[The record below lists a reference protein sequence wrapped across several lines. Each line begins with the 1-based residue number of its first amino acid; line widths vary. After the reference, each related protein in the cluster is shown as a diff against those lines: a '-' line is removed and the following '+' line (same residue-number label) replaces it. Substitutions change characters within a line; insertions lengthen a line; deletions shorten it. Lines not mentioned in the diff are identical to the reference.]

1 MKKFLRI
8 FLVVVLIYFTC
19 YSFHS
24 CSMMIEG
31 SKITEEDIERLIG
44 REYVSEDEELYL
56 KFENEELILLR
67 QFDDEELISLDMYMY
82 EYDDGTLFLEHYK
95 SVISSDNTE
104 DDEEE
109 HRVLSIVMIDINTMY
124 FTKFKRYIYGGVS

>member
-8 FLVVVLIYFTC
+8 LLVVVLIYFTC
-19 YSFHS
+19 YSLHS
-24 CSMMIEG
+24 CSMMVEG
-31 SKITEEDIERLIG
+31 SKLKDEDIESLIG
-44 REYVSEDEELYL
+44 REYVSEDEKLYL

-67 QFDDEELISLDMYMY
+67 QFDDEELISLDMYLY

-109 HRVLSIVMIDINTMY
+109 HSVLSIVMIDIDTMY
-124 FTKFKRYIYGGVS
+124 FTKFRKYIYGV